1 MELSELLK
9 ALVGHNKTGNGYQIQ
24 LNSGDLDGKS
34 ARNTA
39 VEIGDLYFTECST
52 LRNQTTLC
60 FGNMGKKPIGKS
72 EDGTNIYPHDINTQ
86 LFVDLSKIETIEDVK
101 DFEDWFTFGS
111 ERVFNIYMLP
121 EDDNLSGNRNVITLG
136 LMS

>member
-9 ALVGHNKTGNGYQIQ
+9 SLVEHNKTGNGYQIQ
-24 LNSGDLDGKS
+24 LNSGNLDGKS
-34 ARNTA
+34 ARNTG

-52 LRNQTTLC
+52 LRNQTLLC
-60 FGNMGKKPIGKS
+60 FGNMGKKSIGKS
-72 EDGTNIYPHDINTQ
+72 EYGTNIYPHDINTQ

-101 DFEDWFTFGS
+101 DFEDWFTFCS